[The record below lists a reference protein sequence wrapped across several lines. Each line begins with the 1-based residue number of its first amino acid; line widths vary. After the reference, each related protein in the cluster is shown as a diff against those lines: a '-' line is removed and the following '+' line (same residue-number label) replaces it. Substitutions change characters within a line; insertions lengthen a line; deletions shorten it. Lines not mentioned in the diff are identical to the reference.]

1 MADNNGFTDVLLA
14 DIAQLEQELGRQ
26 QTAPPVAPYQPAGMP
41 IPQLP
46 DEVVKEIAQSS
57 KMDLKTDSEKPP
69 HCLWIDGE
77 PVLALGDISTVIG
90 KAKSRKT
97 FASNLL
103 LAAMVG
109 DIEVGDRIR
118 GVLPDDKSVVVYID
132 TEQSEYYSK
141 MSARRV
147 YGILDKDY
155 KGDDLP
161 NFHAYTL
168 RPYAPAER
176 LLVIEHII
184 RNTPDLGF
192 VVIDGIRDL
201 ITSINDEEQATM
213 ITSKLMKWST
223 EQMIHICCVLHMNKG
238 DNNARGHVGTEL
250 MNKSLAVLGVNKLE
264 KNEDYSEIIPIAT
277 RDKEPASIVFG
288 IEDGLPYILS
298 EGDADALRM
307 NTDKKKIVKPTDWDS
322 DQHTDILGR
331 MFANEIEMRGGDF
344 VSAIRNA
351 YGIGT
356 NKAKDFISYFK
367 NEKLIKWKP
376 KGNTTIYS
384 MV

>member
-1 MADNNGFTDVLLA
+1 MADNNGFTDVLRA
-14 DIAQLEQELGRQ
+14 DIAQLEQELGKQ
-26 QTAPPVAPYQPAGMP
+26 HTAPPMAPYQPTGMP

-46 DEVVKEIAQSS
+46 DEMVKEIAQSS
-57 KMDLKTDSEKPP
+57 KMDLKADSEKPP

-97 FASNLL
+97 FASDLL

-109 DIEVGDRIR
+109 STEIGDRIR

-238 DNNARGHVGTEL
+238 DNTRVVT
-250 MNKSLAVLGVNKLE
+250 LAPN
-264 KNEDYSEIIPIAT
+264 
-277 RDKEPASIVFG
+277 
-288 IEDGLPYILS
+288 
-298 EGDADALRM
+298 
-307 NTDKKKIVKPTDWDS
+307 
-322 DQHTDILGR
+322 
-331 MFANEIEMRGGDF
+331 
-344 VSAIRNA
+344 
-351 YGIGT
+351 
-356 NKAKDFISYFK
+356 
-367 NEKLIKWKP
+367 
-376 KGNTTIYS
+376 
-384 MV
+384 

>member
-1 MADNNGFTDVLLA
+1 MADNNGFTDVLRA

-26 QTAPPVAPYQPAGMP
+26 HTAPPMAPYQPAGMP

-46 DEVVKEIAQSS
+46 DEVVQEIAQSS
-57 KMDLKTDSEKPP
+57 KMDLKVDSERPP

-97 FASNLL
+97 FASDLF

-109 DIEVGDRIR
+109 DIEVGERIR
-118 GVLPDDKSVVVYID
+118 GVLPENKRVVVFID

-168 RPYAPAER
+168 RPFAPAER
-176 LLVIEHII
+176 LSVIEHII
-184 RNTPDLGF
+184 HNTPDLGF

-264 KNEDYSEIIPIAT
+264 KNEEFSEITPIAT

-307 NTDKKKIVKPTDWDS
+307 KTDKKKIVKPTDWDS

-331 MFANEIEMRGGDF
+331 MFTSDPQMKYGDF
-344 VSAIRNA
+344 VNA
-351 YGIGT
+351 VQVTYDIGEK
-356 NKAKDFISYFK
+356 KAKTFIAYFK
-367 NEKLIKWKP
+367 SNDLIKWES
-376 KGNTTIYS
+376 KGNSTIYS
-384 MV
+384 KV